1 MHNDLYE
8 GVCMSRIVISSDRM
22 YLKTSDLFMA
32 KEILAFH
39 IKNRRHFTKWEALK
53 SEEYYTLKYTAAL
66 IRYEDR
72 QFKSA
77 KEIAFWLTDR
87 EKNDGKVMGRVS
99 VFGIIPGNYSTA
111 IVGYK
116 IDEDYEGKGYAKEAM
131 KAVERFLYEE
141 LGIRRLEAL
150 ILPENERSVGLV
162 KSLGY
167 NFESVAEK
175 IVEVSGIRRDHL
187 RFYKI
192 LGE

>member
-1 MHNDLYE
+1 
-8 GVCMSRIVISSDRM
+8 
-22 YLKTSDLFMA
+22 
-32 KEILAFH
+32 
-39 IKNRRHFTKWEALK
+39 
-53 SEEYYTLKYTAAL
+53 
-66 IRYEDR
+66 
-72 QFKSA
+72 
-77 KEIAFWLTDR
+77 
-87 EKNDGKVMGRVS
+87 
-99 VFGIIPGNYSTA
+99 
-111 IVGYK
+111 
-116 IDEDYEGKGYAKEAM
+116 M